1 MKTRASRSFSMA
13 VALAVCVVAAPA
25 ARAQIPE
32 TFTNLQVLPMDIS
45 RGELVL
51 TMRGFASALGVRCV
65 HCHAGKDTPNLEGVD
80 FASDEKEPKR
90 AARLMMKM
98 VRAIDQ
104 DHLSKLP
111 QAVRT
116 RVQCVTCHRGLARP
130 RTIQDEVKE
139 ALDGGGAEAA
149 VARYR
154 ELRTGHYGDGGYDF
168 GQGPLNAVGEELIRA
183 GKAGEAA
190 ALLELNAGFHPDAAW
205 THYLLGEAF
214 RGLGEVDKARTAY
227 ERSASLEPRN
237 PMARKRLE
245 EMAQPSPKP

>member
-1 MKTRASRSFSMA
+1 MKMRASRSFYTG
-13 VALAVCVVAAPA
+13 VVLATSTVAAPA
-25 ARAQIPE
+25 ARAQVPE
-32 TFTNLQVLPMDIS
+32 TFTNLQVLPKDIS
-45 RGELVL
+45 RTELVL
-51 TMRGFASALGVRCV
+51 TMRGFASDLGVRCL
-65 HCHAGKDTPNLEGVD
+65 HCHAGKDTPNLESVD

-98 VRAIDQ
+98 VQAIDQ

-130 RTIQDEVKE
+130 RTIQDEIKE
-139 ALDGGGAEAA
+139 ALDEGGAEGA

-168 GQGPLNAVGEELIRA
+168 RQGPLNGVGEDLIRA
-183 GKAGEAA
+183 GKAREAA
-190 ALLELNAGFHPDAAW
+190 ALLELNAEFHPDAAW

-214 RGLGEVDKARTAY
+214 RGLGEVDKARAAY

-245 EMAQPSPKP
+245 EMAQPSPRP